1 MVIHTRMKKD
11 SPKGLGQ
18 SVSTRVSACRCMHGD
33 GPEPKRWGLTVFP
46 ALLIWAASLA
56 GGLGPNVSMAQ
67 TASPVQTETQTN
79 TQTNNASPQAAWS
92 AFLPGAGRVGQG
104 EFRRWGFLVYDASL
118 WTPQG
123 VYQPGGPFAL
133 SLRYVR
139 TIASDRIVDASLDEM
154 RKLGFPVSAHPEW
167 GPALTSV
174 LVDVQP
180 SDTLT
185 GVYTPGQ
192 GAVFFHNDRLT
203 GQISQSL
210 ARAFFAIWLD
220 PRTSEP
226 GLRQALLGGPSS

>member
-1 MVIHTRMKKD
+1 MKKD
-11 SPKGLGQ
+11 CPKGPAA
-18 SVSTRVSACRCMHGD
+18 SVSARVSACRCAYGD
-33 GPEPKRWGLTVFP
+33 RVVPKRGGFRVFS
-46 ALLIWAASLA
+46 ALLFWAASLA
-56 GGLGPNVSMAQ
+56 WTLGPSVLMAQ
-67 TASPVQTETQTN
+67 TASPVQPDIQ
-79 TQTNNASPQAAWS
+79 TQTNNASPQAGWS
-92 AFLPGAGRVGQG
+92 AFLPGADRVGQG

-167 GPALTSV
+167 GPALTAV

-180 SDTLT
+180 GDTLT

-203 GQISQSL
+203 GQIGESL

-226 GLRQALLGGPSS
+226 GLRQALLGGSAS